1 MSKDTGEMMTFL
13 EFEKPIAELEGK
25 IRELRSFAG
34 GAGQVDIS
42 SEVGQLE
49 TKLGKLLK
57 ETYAG
62 LSPSQK
68 IQVARHPERPHF
80 QDIVGHLFDDFTPL
94 AGDRAFGEDEALLGG
109 LARFRGQACVVMGH
123 EKGSDTESRIRH
135 NFGMARP
142 EGYRKA
148 IRLMDMA
155 ERFNLPVLTLVD
167 TSGAYPGVGAEE
179 RGQAEAIARSTDKCL
194 QIGTPLVTC
203 VVGEGG
209 SGGAVAI
216 AAANK
221 VLMMEHAVYS
231 VISPE
236 GCASILWRTNEKAAD
251 AANALKITAQDLLKL
266 GVIDGIVGEPL
277 GGAHRDPERAMNML
291 GDTLEDALRD
301 MAGVSGNRLRE
312 LRREKFLAIG
322 NVGL

>member
-1 MSKDTGEMMTFL
+1 MMTFL

-25 IRELRSFAG
+25 IRELRSLAG
-34 GAGQVDIS
+34 GSGNVDIS

-57 ETYAG
+57 DTYAD

-80 QDIVGHLFDDFTPL
+80 SDIIDHLFTEFTPL
-94 AGDRAFGEDEALLGG
+94 AGDRAFGEDLALIGG
-109 LARFRGQACVVMGH
+109 LARFRGEACVVMGH
-123 EKGSDTESRIRH
+123 EKGSDTESRLKH

-148 IRLMDMA
+148 IRLAEMA
-155 ERFNLPVLTLVD
+155 DRFNLPVISLVD

-179 RGQAEAIARSTDKCL
+179 RGQAEAIARSTDAYLGLK
-194 QIGTPLVTC
+194 TPVTTC
-203 VVGEGG
+203 IVGEGG

-221 VLMMEHAVYS
+221 VLMMEHAIYS

-236 GCASILWRTNEKAAD
+236 GCATILWRTSEKATD

-266 GVIDGIVGEPL
+266 GVIDEIVAEPL
-277 GGAHRDPERAMNML
+277 GGAHRDRERAMNVL
-291 GDTLEDALRD
+291 GDSLENSLRD
-301 MAGVSGNRLRE
+301 MAGVDGARLKE
-312 LRREKFLAIG
+312 LRREKFLAMG
-322 NVGL
+322 DKSL